1 MIVSPNVS
9 SRVKSC
15 IVHIGMHKTGSSSI
29 QETLFNNLTDPGFE
43 YADLGLANQSTLIYT
58 LFSDEPENYHK
69 YRKLGLKKT
78 EVNQIIQD
86 NHERLVTSLQ
96 KQSSSTIIFSAEELT
111 LLNTESELPRFKNFL
126 SECFDTI
133 QIIGYVRAP
142 HTFME
147 SVFQEKVKSGSFD
160 NLNFN
165 NLYPKYRNKFQ
176 KFDHIFGRNNVQ
188 LVKFDTNYFPKG
200 DVVLDFCQR
209 LNINISPMGNQYFNE
224 SISKEAV
231 AIMFAYNKYGPGLG
245 IGRNVLK
252 EIRESRK
259 KLSLI
264 GSNNLKFSPDLLKSV
279 LETNRDDIKWMETRL
294 GESIEEDIQS
304 QEGAWRSEDDILDIP
319 NSSINALRELL
330 GDDTFSNDNNLKPA
344 QYVAQLV
351 HALRLKLRDV
361 PGLDKK

>member
-43 YADLGLANQSTLIYT
+43 YADFGLANQSTLLYT

-78 EVNQIIQD
+78 EVNQIIQKTD
-86 NHERLVTSLQ
+86 ERLVTSLQ
-96 KQSSSTIIFSAEELT
+96 KQLSSTVIFSAESIT
-111 LLNTESELPRFKNFL
+111 RLNAESELPRFHAFL
-126 SECFDTI
+126 SKYFDSI

-142 HTFME
+142 HSFME
-147 SVFQEKVKSGSFD
+147 SIFQQEVKRDLF
-160 NLNFN
+160 NRLNIN
-165 NLYPKYRNKFQ
+165 RLYPNYRNKFQ

-188 LVKFDTNYFPKG
+188 LVKFDTNYFPKS

-209 LNINISPMGNQYFNE
+209 LNIEILPDLSQRHNE
-224 SISKEAV
+224 SISKEV
-231 AIMFAYNKYGPGLG
+231 IAIMYAYRKYGPGFG
-245 IGRNVLK
+245 VGPNVIK
-252 EIRESRK
+252 ENINIVN

-264 GSNNLKFSPDLLKSV
+264 GKSKLEFSPELINPV
-279 LETNRDDIKWMETRL
+279 LETNREDIEWMETRL
-294 GESIEEDIQS
+294 GESLYEDIS
-304 QEGAWRSEDDILDIP
+304 PQEGAWRSEADILDIP
-319 NSSINALRELL
+319 KSSIRALKELL

-351 HALRLKLRDV
+351 HALRLKL
-361 PGLDKK
+361 K